1 MTETKKRKI
10 DDFLSKAGLLKTTQ
24 AEEIFVDSIDKDP
37 ANDSECRC
45 LNLAWQVSNKRYYS
59 GITESLKKDD
69 FKRLVLDYKCT
80 LGDPVKKELKDHF
93 TIGIA
98 VK

>member
-10 DDFLSKAGLLKTTQ
+10 DEFLSKSGLLKMTPS
-24 AEEIFVDSIDKDP
+24 EEVFISSLDKEPSNNTD
-37 ANDSECRC
+37 CYC
-45 LNLAWQVSNKRYYS
+45 LNLAWQVANKRYNS

-69 FKRLVLDYKCT
+69 FRRLVIDYGCK
-80 LGDPVKKELKDHF
+80 LGDPVKNTLKDHF
-93 TIGIA
+93 TIGII